1 MAQSTPPFEV
11 VEAARRL
18 GENVRTARVRRSLT
32 QDDLAKACKIT
43 RKTLYGVEKGS
54 TAVSVGT
61 LLSVLWALGL
71 LKSADR
77 LADPEADEHGKVLEA
92 AHRPMRIRN
101 PAETDTDF

>member
-1 MAQSTPPFEV
+1 VAQPKIPFEV
-11 VEAARRL
+11 VEAVRKL
-18 GENVRTARVRRSLT
+18 GENVRTARIRRSMT

-43 RKTLYGVEKGS
+43 RKTLYGIEKGS

-61 LLSVLWALGL
+61 LFSVLWALGL
-71 LKSADR
+71 LKSATH

-92 AHRPMRIRN
+92 ARRPLRIRI